1 MEDKLKTLFDY
12 QRFSQNKHLASVID
26 GVLDKYSA
34 GKDNS
39 VVVPFTAN
47 RGKSQIL
54 SDDDLM
60 NVNAAQGLTDDV
72 TNPKK
77 DF

>member
-1 MEDKLKTLFDY
+1 MGDKLKTLFDY

-34 GKDNS
+34 EKDNS

-47 RGKSQIL
+47 RSKSAIL

-60 NVNAAQGLTDDV
+60 DVNAAQGLSDNV
-72 TNPKK
+72 TNTKK